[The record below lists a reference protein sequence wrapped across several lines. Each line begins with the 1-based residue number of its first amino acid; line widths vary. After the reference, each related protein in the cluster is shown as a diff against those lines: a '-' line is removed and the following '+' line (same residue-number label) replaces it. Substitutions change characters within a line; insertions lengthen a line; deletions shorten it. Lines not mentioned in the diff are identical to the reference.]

1 MLLSLNRQGALRVTH
16 HINLAEHRDAALA
29 ANHSPHNVHD
39 HLQHLA
45 VADLQAVSRA
55 DRLPWHSCFI
65 NVTGDLNV
73 GTMIRTSHCL
83 GAASVTIFGRRR
95 FDRRGLVGSAN
106 YIQVD
111 QVEGMLDDVTVDRHA
126 FYKLVHLR
134 RWIPVFVETGGYPL
148 SEINWHRVK
157 EDTVPL
163 GYEICLV
170 MGNETG
176 GIPQDILQDR
186 FGFVVSI
193 PQRGVI
199 RSMNVSTAHAVVASA
214 MCAAL
219 GWM

>member
-1 MLLSLNRQGALRVTH
+1 MTQTF
-16 HINLAEHRDAALA
+16 NLTEHRDAAIA
-29 ANHSPHNVHD
+29 AGHSDRNVHD
-39 HLQHLA
+39 HLKHLS
-45 VADLQAVSRA
+45 VQELQEVSRQ

-111 QVEGMLDDVTVDRHA
+111 QVEGMQDELAVDRTA
-126 FYKLVHLR
+126 FYNMVHER

-148 SEINWHRVK
+148 SQINWHRVK
-157 EDTVPL
+157 EDAVRL

-176 GIPQDILQDR
+176 GIPNNILQDP
-186 FGFVVSI
+186 FGTVVSI

-199 RSMNVSTAHAVVASA
+199 RSMNVSTAHAVVAGA